1 MQETLG
7 HMNTWTIY
15 LLLLVI
21 TIFAA
26 YFCIAVAGFLQ
37 KLKLSMTKKKN
48 GKSSMGCL
56 TLLILVTAGLFL
68 FVVFRYLVLYAPFST
83 DEPIAKITAQQAD
96 DHLGDFKLAVVFIE
110 KGEPT
115 HSGNYVIKGQRW
127 LIKGEIL
134 QWHRWLSAFGL
145 KKMYRTTHVLGQLV
159 TKTNAGARA
168 NSYTLIKDDQNALW
182 RTLSSAC
189 KALGLVRV
197 KSICSEAV
205 APNYRETVSVWISDS
220 GLKVRLNNVQADAHG
235 VKNGGN
241 KKNGAHETGDA
252 VKKTQSNGYPDREE
266 AIQR

>member
-21 TIFAA
+21 TIFTA
-26 YFCIAVAGFLQ
+26 YFCLAMVGFLN
-37 KLKLSMTKKKN
+37 KLKHSMTRKKD

-56 TLLILVTAGLFL
+56 TLLILLTAGLFL
-68 FVVFRYLVLYAPFST
+68 FIVFRFLVLYTPFST
-83 DEPIAKITAQQAD
+83 DEPIAKITAQQAE
-96 DHLGDFKLAVVFIE
+96 DHLGDFKLVVAFME

-134 QWHRWLSAFGL
+134 HWHRWLSAFGL
-145 KKMYRTTHVLGQLV
+145 KKMYRTTHILGQYV
-159 TKTNAGARA
+159 TKTPAGARA

-182 RTLSSAC
+182 HTLSSGC

-197 KSICSEAV
+197 KSVSSEPV
-205 APNYRETVSVWISDS
+205 APNYRETASVWISDS
-220 GLKVRLNNVQADAHG
+220 GLKVRLNNGPGAGDEM
-235 VKNGGN
+235 KNGGN
-241 KKNGAHETGDA
+241 KKNGAHETGSA
-252 VKKTQSNGYPDREE
+252 VKKTKPNGYPDREE